1 MPDVSALWNRIISL
15 EGQTFQTKTGLP
27 FTFRMGPGHI
37 VPIRDGR
44 QLDRKISQGDFVKAL
59 ELMPLHGPGEI
70 SDVVQGAAYV
80 YAILTDRRVSP

>member
-1 MPDVSALWNRIISL
+1 MSDASALWNRIISL

-27 FTFRMGPGHI
+27 VAFRVGPGHI

-44 QLDRKISQGDFVKAL
+44 ELNRQIPQGDFVKAL

-70 SDVVQGAAYV
+70 RDLVQGSAYV